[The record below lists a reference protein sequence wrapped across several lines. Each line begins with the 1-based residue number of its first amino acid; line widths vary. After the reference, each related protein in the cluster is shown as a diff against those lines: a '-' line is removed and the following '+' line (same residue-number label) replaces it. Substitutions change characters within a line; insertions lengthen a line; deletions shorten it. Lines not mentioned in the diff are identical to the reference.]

1 MYVYVYLHA
10 YAAISTDVFFFWLC
24 TFSGIHVQAVQLFP
38 GQLALL
44 RSFLSIRGCAVA
56 DPTPVPQGFG

>member
-1 MYVYVYLHA
+1 MYTYIYMHMLLLA
-10 YAAISTDVFFFWLC
+10 QMFSFFWLC
-24 TFSGIHVQAVQLFP
+24 TFRGIHVQAVQLFP